1 MQAKK
6 EKRNDKKKKGK
17 IKNKVM
23 IARKEAKKNKI
34 KHTPTR
40 RTAPHGEVIFVLKM
54 VKNTGIYSVL

>member
-34 KHTPTR
+34 KLKKNEKVETSN
-40 RTAPHGEVIFVLKM
+40 TADVKM
-54 VKNTGIYSVL
+54 SGNKECNSKL